1 MLKIKIFVFQVNY
14 LDFKK
19 FKKNLKFKLYNIIY
33 MSENNLKLWT
43 CYPKNKSVENFEN
56 SSASQSSEVEE
67 TISETY
73 EHATE
78 DFTDSAS
85 NGWECVPTNSI
96 EKFED
101 VDSESESESES
112 NNSIEKKIKSF
123 KKSVFGDG
131 EYADYYFYA
140 SIVGIVFVLI
150 LLMRR

>member
-1 MLKIKIFVFQVNY
+1 
-14 LDFKK
+14 
-19 FKKNLKFKLYNIIY
+19 

-43 CYPKNKSVENFEN
+43 CYPKNKSVENFED
-56 SSASQSSEVEE
+56 SSASQSSENEE
-67 TISETY
+67 TTVSETY

-78 DFTDSAS
+78 DFTNTE

-96 EKFED
+96 EPFND
-101 VDSESESESES
+101 VDSESETDSES

-123 KKSVFGDG
+123 KKSVFGVG

-140 SIVGIVFVLI
+140 SIVAIVFILI